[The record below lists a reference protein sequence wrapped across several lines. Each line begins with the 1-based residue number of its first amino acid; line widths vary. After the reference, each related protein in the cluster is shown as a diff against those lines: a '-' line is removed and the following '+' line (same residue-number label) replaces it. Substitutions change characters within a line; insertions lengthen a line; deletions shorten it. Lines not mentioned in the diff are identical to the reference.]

1 MRHFHGAPAVP
12 RHPPY
17 RDIKYLNRRIK
28 IQLGPYALIIDC
40 WPARIPSW
48 I

>member
-1 MRHFHGAPAVP
+1 MRQFHGAPAVP
-12 RHPPY
+12 RHK
-17 RDIKYLNRRIK
+17 ILKQTK

-48 I
+48 T